1 MLNFKVTK
9 DHRVL
14 LNDLEVPR
22 CMGFAVKVEAGE
34 DPEVT
39 LRVSCDSV
47 TVEDYT
53 ASASAEDSA

>member
-47 TVEDYT
+47 TVEDYA
-53 ASASAEDSA
+53 ASA